1 MAFHRRTVRT
11 VARYAIVYG
20 LGLLIVLFSILPLLW
35 GVATALK
42 LPSEVYTF
50 PPVWIPKTIT
60 FENFVSVV
68 HNPNMIRS
76 FLNTLLIASAT
87 TAAALVVGVLGGYG
101 FARYRFP
108 GRNTLLWSV
117 LFTKLFPRVV
127 VIVPFFVTVTPSK
140 LLAGSAT
147 ELIAVWIDA
156 AVAVATVIGEL
167 VTVPVVVAMEIVN
180 DVPELKVRR

>member
-1 MAFHRRTVRT
+1 MSRATVRT
-11 VARYAIVYG
+11 VARYAIVHG

-50 PPVWIPKTIT
+50 PPAWIPRTIT
-60 FENFVSVV
+60 FENFVSVI

-101 FARYRFP
+101 FAATAFP
-108 GRNTLLWSV
+108 AAARCSGRCCSPSSSRASWSSC
-117 LFTKLFPRVV
+117 R
-127 VIVPFFVTVTPSK
+127 S
-140 LLAGSAT
+140 S
-147 ELIAVWIDA
+147 
-156 AVAVATVIGEL
+156 
-167 VTVPVVVAMEIVN
+167 
-180 DVPELKVRR
+180 